1 MFTLSI
7 DVIVDVILMK
17 KSYLHKRLCGCGKV
31 LVVEPIERV
40 DCVPRYKQSQPNQ
53 QQVKVQHRPENK
65 TAIKFAIETLV
76 ALGWKAK
83 KASNLVNQLS
93 NSYSGDWNN
102 FSEHVVRQVHA
113 KHI

>member
-1 MFTLSI
+1 MFEFPEAWNIGPSLSKWMDAGVVWLVRTWDPFFDAI
-7 DVIVDVILMK
+7 NTGVLGILVPMERFM
-17 KSYLHKRLCGCGKV
+17 LWLPWWF
-31 LVVEPIERV
+31 VVAMV
-40 DCVPRYKQSQPNQ
+40 
-53 QQVKVQHRPENK
+53 
-65 TAIKFAIETLV
+65 V